1 MIEPSVRYVQTSI
14 VFDYLYFAAG
24 SIAAHLFLI
33 GVVAVGAGV
42 NLYSDV
48 KVASANIRPEKVL
61 NLVRLL
67 VLMFGL
73 SFIIGWSTAGVHSG
87 QYWYTIFRRC
97 VYSLPIFVVVFI
109 SLPSII
115 FFGNQVLETLQKSH
129 SMGNAETEGSAVESS
144 VVKEETNP
152 SPLKVQRPRDAK
164 IATFRLGLNLCI
176 WVVYILTVLNMTCLM
191 FGYEYHFTS
200 DMSHIAVKILGDA
213 AVWTS
218 TSTVSSYMNNNTV
231 LRSICDQR
239 MNYFG
244 CKPETAYLFS
254 MVDTIMLVLNCCSVG
269 CYLYKLL
276 GSMYTGR
283 NAKYKLGPTDKL
295 CVVGI
300 ISTVGRIAQMANSL
314 IAYRYRNGLSDIQII
329 RHFQANVVLEFIFY
343 SSGAIGSNIFLVS
356 VVSAIAGVEMYPDLV
371 VGQRT
376 ISPAK
381 ILSLVRLSISLLAL
395 SVSISWATLGT
406 QALYWYVTFR
416 RFNYLLSVCIIVC
429 ISLPVISFFGNKVVK
444 FLESTIAVLEKK
456 RTVYTQG
463 ESTLKAADPEICD
476 YRMNYFG
483 CKPEQIHYFAIID
496 MVLIV
501 LHSCSALAFVSLLLL
516 AILKSRDS
524 KFVFGARDK
533 ICVVGIM
540 ALLGRIAQLSNART
554 ASYTN
559 MDLPDSAIIRYFQAN
574 VMLEFVFY
582 TAGAL
587 GSNIFLVGVVSASA
601 GVKLYP
607 DMYVGGKLLS
617 PEKILSLVRLTLLLL
632 SFSIAVSWATAG
644 AWNGVYWY
652 VTFRRFTYLLSIV
665 VVVCISFPVL
675 CFFGLRMNRVIE
687 KTVQVLERPKTTYT
701 VEASTN
707 ETSEQDIGIPKL
719 I

>member
-152 SPLKVQRPRDAK
+152 SPLKAQRPRDAK

-218 TSTVSSYMNNNTV
+218 TSTVCDDVQLLYMNNNTV

-276 GSMYTGR
+276 GSMYTSR

-300 ISTVGRIAQMANSL
+300 ISTVGRIAQMTNSL
-314 IAYRYRNGLSDIQII
+314 IAYHYRNGLSDIQII

-463 ESTLKAADPEICD
+463 ESTLKAADPENGEFAVISRQSKLHHFKSTMYAVVVGMYLFTLFNHSCLLIGFESA
-476 YRMNYFG
+476 YFQTNTMPVVILKACG
-483 CKPEQIHYFAIID
+483 DFSLWMTVSFAIPY
-496 MVLIV
+496 LKKE
-501 LHSCSALAFVSLLLL
+501 VS
-516 AILKSRDS
+516 
-524 KFVFGARDK
+524 
-533 ICVVGIM
+533 
-540 ALLGRIAQLSNART
+540 
-554 ASYTN
+554 
-559 MDLPDSAIIRYFQAN
+559 
-574 VMLEFVFY
+574 
-582 TAGAL
+582 
-587 GSNIFLVGVVSASA
+587 
-601 GVKLYP
+601 
-607 DMYVGGKLLS
+607 
-617 PEKILSLVRLTLLLL
+617 
-632 SFSIAVSWATAG
+632 
-644 AWNGVYWY
+644 
-652 VTFRRFTYLLSIV
+652 
-665 VVVCISFPVL
+665 
-675 CFFGLRMNRVIE
+675 
-687 KTVQVLERPKTTYT
+687 
-701 VEASTN
+701 
-707 ETSEQDIGIPKL
+707 
-719 I
+719 